1 MGWLQAGSGLVPQKP
16 RAPRSMQTDGCFL
29 MFAFPAWART
39 QRPHRSQV
47 CHVHRSIQ
55 HHNMPAILQ
64 VRKDGSDDYEASSE
78 GDALDEDEGESEA
91 GGGYQD
97 GEGDP
102 CPNCGR
108 IYK

>member
-1 MGWLQAGSGLVPQKP
+1 MLAVQ
-16 RAPRSMQTDGCFL
+16 
-29 MFAFPAWART
+29 
-39 QRPHRSQV
+39 
-47 CHVHRSIQ
+47 
-55 HHNMPAILQ
+55 Q

>member
-1 MGWLQAGSGLVPQKP
+1 MSIEHPGPCRRIG
-16 RAPRSMQTDGCFL
+16 
-29 MFAFPAWART
+29 AFRCEHPLPAKG
-39 QRPHRSQV
+39 HS
-47 CHVHRSIQ
+47 VHIDCKSAVLTGTSQ
-55 HHNMPAILQ
+55 HHSMPAILQ

-78 GDALDEDEGESEA
+78 GDGLDEDEGESEA